1 MAFSS
6 VALMTRP
13 FEFGINLANAFKQS
27 KQMIEC
33 ILSRYWMEDFTVDV
47 TMEFEFLAR

>member
-6 VALMTRP
+6 VALMTGP

-27 KQMIEC
+27 KQIMKC

-47 TMEFEFLAR
+47 IVDV